1 MGHHSCCNKQKV
13 KRGLW
18 SPEEDEKL
26 INYITTYGHG
36 CWSTVPKL
44 AGLQRCGKSCRLRW
58 INYLRPDLKRG
69 SFSAQE
75 AALIIELH
83 SILGNRWA
91 QIAKHLPGRTDNEVK
106 NFWNSSI
113 KKKLLSHDVVPS
125 LTTFSGNGSVESFYP
140 LSTENPIL
148 NSHHHYHLDHL
159 YLPIPSPILQGNFD
173 HYDIKLL
180 DINNYNTNFLHIQ
193 NPMPQ
198 TVPSN
203 NPPFFE
209 DSLSLD
215 SVPPLHV
222 NLSQE
227 LQITKSDGTIP
238 HYNIADKL
246 INPSTLQHYDLVEP
260 NTTVP
265 KACESIEDYICSIPY
280 DSSASLQ
287 QHEALARI
295 QCYTPSI
302 CPQDDQTL
310 VATNQVEYID
320 AFIMSSLA
328 SSSTTSSSIVAKTNI
343 PSSLEYS

>member
-1 MGHHSCCNKQKV
+1 MLWIKQ
-13 KRGLW
+13 L
-18 SPEEDEKL
+18 
-26 INYITTYGHG
+26 
-36 CWSTVPKL
+36 
-44 AGLQRCGKSCRLRW
+44 
-58 INYLRPDLKRG
+58 
-69 SFSAQE
+69 SFYMVIVSW
-75 AALIIELH
+75 
-83 SILGNRWA
+83 WA

-125 LTTFSGNGSVESFYP
+125 LSTFSGNGSVESFYP

-148 NSHHHYHLDHL
+148 NSHHHHYHLDHL

-173 HYDIKLL
+173 PNDIKL

-203 NPPFFE
+203 NPSFFE
-209 DSLSLD
+209 DSWSLG
-215 SVPPLHV
+215 SVPLHL
-222 NLSQE
+222 NPNQE
-227 LQITKSDGTIP
+227 LQITKSDVE
-238 HYNIADKL
+238 KL
-246 INPSTLQHYDLVEP
+246 ITPSTLQHYDLVEP
-260 NTTVP
+260 NITVP
-265 KACESIEDYICSIPY
+265 KPCDSIEDYVCSIPY
-280 DSSASLQ
+280 NSSASLE

-310 VATNQVEYID
+310 VPTNQVEYID
-320 AFIMSSLA
+320 AFIMSSMA
-328 SSSTTSSSIVAKTNI
+328 SSTTPSSIVAKTII